1 MCEWVRNTG
10 FRWAFWSVGFKGRM
24 INRYLIYHED
34 SVEDFK
40 RSIIQS
46 NVRWI
51 SQKACFIY
59 YFAIE
64 HYATCPTSIM
74 LLCQR
79 VLCSLANEYYAPLP
93 SSIMLLCQRVLCY
106 LFNEYYATCSTS
118 HMLLGPGT
126 YRPDLFLIL
135 PGTFFL
141 YKLKQ

>member
-1 MCEWVRNTG
+1 
-10 FRWAFWSVGFKGRM
+10 M

-79 VLCSLANEYYAPLP
+79 VLCYFAIEHYATLP

-106 LFNEYYATCSTS
+106 FANEYYATLPTS
-118 HMLLGPGT
+118 IMLLCYRALCYLPNEYYATLPSSIMLLGPGT

-135 PGTFFL
+135 PGTFFFIN
-141 YKLKQ
+141 

>member
-1 MCEWVRNTG
+1 
-10 FRWAFWSVGFKGRM
+10 M

-74 LLCQR
+74 LICHR
-79 VLCSLANEYYAPLP
+79 VLCSFAIEYYAHLPSSIMLICHRALCYFAIEHYATLP
-93 SSIMLLCQRVLCY
+93 SSIMLLCHRVLCS
-106 LFNEYYATCSTS
+106 FAIEYYATYSTS
-118 HMLLGPGT
+118 IMLLAQRAICYSDQAPTG
-126 YRPDLFLIL
+126 L
-135 PGTFFL
+135 TFF
-141 YKLKQ
+141 